1 MKPRKIKNFSPSMA
15 GACLR
20 YAVMDLLGF
29 GRAIDEESRARM
41 AAGSQWHKVFQSR
54 LAAHYPVVATEARVK
69 DEELGVSGRMDAVV
83 EVNGLPTVVE
93 YKTTAPE
100 KFARILTDG
109 PPVSFWAQLALYLEV
124 TGYRQGMLVVDERS
138 EDVPIRRLVFQQE
151 KDPAWSEWV
160 RARVTLAREWAYQG
174 ELPARE
180 TGDHCLSCDRW
191 QRCFR
196 TVAARDEA
204 VAVHPRWDPKPGL
217 AVLKSGRPAVSL
229 VQ

>member
-1 MKPRKIKNFSPSMA
+1 MA

-29 GRAIDEESRARM
+29 GRAIDEDSRARM
-41 AAGSQWHKVFQSR
+41 QAGSQWHKVFQGQLST
-54 LAAHYPVVATEARVK
+54 HYPVVATEARVK

-83 EVNGLPTVVE
+83 EVDGLPTVVE

-100 KFARILTDG
+100 KFERILHDG
-109 PPVSFWAQLALYLEV
+109 PPVAFWAQLALYLEV
-124 TGYRQGMLVVDERS
+124 TGYGQGILVVDERRG
-138 EDVPIRRLVFQQE
+138 EEPVRRLVFQQE
-151 KDPAWSEWV
+151 KDADWSEWV
-160 RARVTLAREWAYQG
+160 RARVTLAREWARQG

-180 TGDHCLSCDRW
+180 TGEHCLSCDRW

-204 VAVHPRWDPKPGL
+204 VALHPAWDPEPRL
-217 AVLKSGRPAVSL
+217 AVLRSGHPAVSL
-229 VQ
+229 VKLVK